1 MWLCVLL
8 AVLLATP
15 SRGYKPP
22 TKRFGNTA
30 ARGGREKVSTTIAN
44 TGVLEVGDIPSS
56 IHIDGARE
64 HDVDDD
70 DDNDDEAYDNKNNFH
85 KRVWTDRNGKFYH
98 KPDVQQQQLKIVC
111 YNTLGPLHGESSK
124 HSYAAAAITKWTKR
138 RDKLID
144 ELRNFG
150 ADVLC
155 LQEISSK
162 ALRETFIPAL
172 TPFGLDCA
180 AFAPSSMATEQQV
193 ILIMLAFYHFRRE
206 TNNVFV

>member
-1 MWLCVLL
+1 MVPMAWLCVLL
-8 AVLLATP
+8 AALLIAP
-15 SRGYKPP
+15 SKCYKPP
-22 TKRFGNTA
+22 TKRIGSRKEGLVAFPN
-30 ARGGREKVSTTIAN
+30 
-44 TGVLEVGDIPSS
+44 GDAENIIVPLSIPVPESDNHVN
-56 IHIDGARE
+56 IK
-64 HDVDDD
+64 DDD
-70 DDNDDEAYDNKNNFH
+70 ETYDNKNNFH
-85 KRVWTDRNGKFYH
+85 KRVWTDSSGKFHH
-98 KPDVQQQQLKIVC
+98 KPDVQQLQLKVVT
-111 YNTLGPLHGESSK
+111 YNILGPLHGESSK
-124 HSYAAAAITKWTKR
+124 HSYAAVAITKWIKR

-193 ILIMLAFYHFRRE
+193 ILL
-206 TNNVFV
+206 